1 MQERTFLII
10 PVSELSKVD
19 FTQVLETSPD
29 TVRRSVDGT
38 KTFIKWEGVEP
49 TFLGEVSRTCVK
61 STLFSSPTGIIRN
74 VLSMLD
80 TSHKWIWIFFW
91 FVWYKVEVFY
101 P

>member
-38 KTFIKWEGVEP
+38 KTFIKWEGVPPLFISELVGSEGP
-49 TFLGEVSRTCVK
+49 YTYGEILEILATPEWTNPNPFGV
-61 STLFSSPTGIIRN
+61 G
-74 VLSMLD
+74 
-80 TSHKWIWIFFW
+80 
-91 FVWYKVEVFY
+91 
-101 P
+101 

>member
-49 TFLGEVSRTCVK
+49 TFLGDIVGSEGPYTHEEILAILTTPQWTDPNAFGMV
-61 STLFSSPTGIIRN
+61 G
-74 VLSMLD
+74 
-80 TSHKWIWIFFW
+80 
-91 FVWYKVEVFY
+91 
-101 P
+101 